1 MLRIRGSRL
10 ARRAGVFILG
20 GLLATGALAGSTSLT
35 VGNATVTV
43 TGPSPVTAGF
53 PATLASAL
61 NFDAYLSY
69 QTADGTAVAGT
80 DYTAASGVVRV
91 PAGATTATIPVTA
104 LGSSAPKSTRSFT
117 LNVPGAIGTG
127 PQPTFS
133 TALGIAFGGAYDLS
147 NVAFADIDGDGRPDM
162 IVADVTSVTVSLN
175 TTAPGAT
182 TPSFGPAQSVLSG
195 SGLLAVSAA
204 DLNSDG
210 RPDLVVTDS
219 GGNAVLVLINTGA
232 AGAAPSFA
240 AAQSLPVGSAPVG
253 PASIADVNNDGL
265 PDILVANSQGGSV
278 SVLVNSTAPGAS
290 TVGFS
295 NLSVPTGANPLALR
309 VADLNG
315 DGRPDLVVA
324 SAASGAQVILNITA
338 SGSATPAFGAPQTL
352 GSGALA
358 SALAL
363 ADLNNDGKPDLLV
376 INNDGSGKILALLN
390 TTTPGASTASFGAPL
405 VSSIGVNGA
414 CGSVSV
420 GAADL
425 NGDGKPDV
433 LATCAGN
440 GPTGSLSVLVNAT
453 TPGAATAALAPAQ
466 VSSLGQSP
474 VSLVLVD
481 LNGDGKPDLAA
492 ADSSGENVLVLLNTT
507 PASTA
512 PASFAKSNSA
522 SIGVEPF
529 SMVSADFNGDGKPD
543 IAMSD
548 AGGEAI
554 QFAFNTSTGGV
565 GSFANAGGVGTAG
578 DDPLGLAVGDFNG
591 DGKPDLVVPNYG
603 SNSITIMFNNT
614 AAGAA
619 TANFARVAVIGV
631 GALPQDTAVADF
643 NGDGKPDIAV
653 VNSEN
658 NNVEILLNNTVQG
671 SATANFTT
679 AAVVGAGNTP
689 IWVAAADFN
698 GDGKPDLAI
707 LDNGSSSVLILLN
720 TTVPGSSTPT
730 FVVGGSG
737 PVGGGPQMLAIGD
750 FNGDGK
756 PDVAVP
762 NQASNTIS
770 VLLNQTE
777 PGSMSASLAPGATIS
792 IGSYTSWV
800 SVADIDGDGRPDI
813 VATSPGNKNIPI
825 LLNQTVPG
833 AATASFRVLSSFVLG
848 AEPSAL
854 AIADFSGSGL
864 QDLAVIGDNF
874 NFPES
879 GTVVLLAN
887 QQYALSAGGAA
898 PATGTIQYSVA
909 EIALSPTS
917 LDFGDQRVG
926 SSSAAQ
932 TVQLSNPGN
941 APLSV
946 GSIGTTGDFSQTN
959 TCPASLPGGS
969 QCTISITFTP
979 STTGTRSGTLTV
991 PSSVSSGSV
1000 ALTGTGI
1007 APQVQFSASSL
1018 SFGQQ
1023 PLGVASTAQTV
1034 TLSNPGNATLDIASI
1049 ITSGDFS
1056 QTNTCGLM
1064 LTAGASCTLSV
1075 NFTPTA
1081 IGARSGTLTL
1091 LSDAASSPDVITL
1104 GGTGTGPVVQFS
1116 PSALTFPGTYV
1127 DVSSTPQSLT
1137 LSNTG
1142 NGTLVIAGL
1151 SISGN
1156 FAQTSNCSGTIAPGA
1171 SCSIQVRFTPQS
1183 SGALA
1188 GQLTL
1193 SSNAAGSPSLV
1204 RLGGTGLKHGTSLVV
1219 NSGLAELGPS
1229 AQLQQ
1234 TTPTA
1239 APLAGMTVTFTS
1251 NSGSSICSATTDANG
1266 KASCGS
1272 VLGLLGILLGG
1283 GGYQGSYAGNAEY
1296 SAATGSGQLL

>member
-1 MLRIRGSRL
+1 MHSIRGSRL
-10 ARRAGVFILG
+10 ARRAGVFVLG
-20 GLLATGALAGSTSLT
+20 GLLTAAALASSTTLT
-35 VGNATVTV
+35 VGNATATV

-53 PATLASAL
+53 PASIAGAL

-104 LGSSAPKSTRSFT
+104 LGSSVPKSTRSFT
-117 LNVPGAIGTG
+117 LNATGAIGAG
-127 PQPTFS
+127 PQPAFG
-133 TALGIAFGGAYDLS
+133 TALNVAFGGAYDLS
-147 NVAFADIDGDGRPDM
+147 NVAFADIDGDGRPDL

-204 DLNSDG
+204 DLNGDG

-219 GGNAVLVLINTGA
+219 SGNAVLVLINTGA
-232 AGAAPSFA
+232 AGASLSFA
-240 AAQSLPVGSAPVG
+240 AAQSLAVGSAPVG

-265 PDILVANSQGGSV
+265 PDILIPNSQGGSV
-278 SVLVNSTAPGAS
+278 SVLVNGTAPGAATAS
-290 TVGFS
+290 FS
-295 NLSVPTGANPLALR
+295 SLSVPTGANPVALK
-309 VADLNG
+309 VADING
-315 DGRPDLVVA
+315 DGRPDLLVA
-324 SAASGAQVILNITA
+324 SAASGAQVILNSTA
-338 SGSATPAFGAPQTL
+338 NGSATPGFGAPQTL
-352 GSGALA
+352 ATGATA
-358 SALAL
+358 SSLAL

-376 INNDGSGKILALLN
+376 INNDGSGNVLALLN
-390 TTTPGASTASFGAPL
+390 TTAPGASTASFAAPL
-405 VSSIGVNGA
+405 VSSIGVTGS

-420 GAADL
+420 SAADL

-440 GPTGSLSVLVNAT
+440 GPAGSLSVLVNAT

-466 VSSLGQSP
+466 VSSLGLGP
-474 VSLVLVD
+474 VSLALAD

-492 ADSSGENVLVLLNTT
+492 ADSGGNSVLVLLNAT
-507 PASTA
+507 PASAA
-512 PASFAKSNSA
+512 PASFAKVNA
-522 SIGVEPF
+522 GGIGVEPF
-529 SMVSADFNGDGKPD
+529 AMVTADFNGDGKPD

-548 AGGEAI
+548 AGGEAV

-565 GSFANAGGVGTAG
+565 GSFANAGGVGTGG

-591 DGKPDLVVPNYG
+591 DGKPDVVVPNYG

-614 AAGAA
+614 ATGAA

-631 GALPQDTAVADF
+631 GALPQSTAVADF

-671 SATANFTT
+671 SATANFTA

-762 NQASNTIS
+762 NQGSNSIS

-777 PGSMSASLAPGATIS
+777 PGSMTASLVPGATIS

-813 VATSPGNKNIPI
+813 VVTSPGNNTIPI

-833 AATASFRVLSSFVLG
+833 ATTASFKLLSSPGVG
-848 AEPSAL
+848 SEPSAL

-874 NFPES
+874 NFPQTGS
-879 GTVVLLAN
+879 YVLLAN
-887 QQYALSAGGAA
+887 QQYALSAATAA

-909 EIALSPTS
+909 EIALSPSS

-941 APLSV
+941 AALSL
-946 GSIGTTGDFSQTN
+946 GSIATTGDFSQTN
-959 TCPASLPGGS
+959 NCPASLPGGS
-969 QCTISITFTP
+969 QCGISITFTP
-979 STTGTRSGTLTV
+979 SATGTRSGTLTV

-1007 APQVQFSASSL
+1007 APQVQFSASTL
-1018 SFGQQ
+1018 AFGQQ

-1049 ITSGDFS
+1049 ITSGDFT

-1075 NFTPTA
+1075 SFTPTA

-1116 PSALTFPGTYV
+1116 PSALSFPGTYV
-1127 DVSSTPQSLT
+1127 DLSSTPQSLT

-1142 NGTLVIAGL
+1142 NGNLVISGL

-1156 FAQTSNCSGTIAPGA
+1156 FAQTSNCPGTVAPGS
-1171 SCSIQVRFTPQS
+1171 SCSIQVSFTPLS

-1188 GQLTL
+1188 GQLSL
-1193 SSNAAGSPSLV
+1193 SSNAAGSLTVVSIS
-1204 RLGGTGLKHGTSLVV
+1204 GTGLKHGTSLTV

-1229 AQLQQ
+1229 AVLQQ
-1234 TTPTA
+1234 TTPTV
-1239 APLAGMTVTFTS
+1239 APLAGKTVTFTT
-1251 NSGSSICSATTDANG
+1251 NSGSPICTATTDANG
-1266 KASCGS
+1266 TARCG
-1272 VLGLLGILLGG
+1272 VLSILGILLG
-1283 GGYQGSYAGNAEY
+1283 GGYQGSYAGDVEY
-1296 SAATGSGQLL
+1296 NAATGAGQLL